1 MSKDYTL
8 INFME
13 MKNQTQ
19 SVITFKNLID
29 RQLKHWEN
37 NILPDKVTLMLTK
50 IEYINHDVTMTFHY
64 ATDEVKL
71 EYYATDEENYLVRM
85 ILKLSSL
92 ELMINFDKYKSMF
105 ESIAKVIGKN
115 FSSLKKEH
123 FNEVW
128 EKYFEVYKKGYM
140 DIFEYTLIK
149 FEVKDYNSTESE

>member
-1 MSKDYTL
+1 
-8 INFME
+8 
-13 MKNQTQ
+13 
-19 SVITFKNLID
+19 
-29 RQLKHWEN
+29 
-37 NILPDKVTLMLTK
+37 
-50 IEYINHDVTMTFHY
+50 
-64 ATDEVKL
+64 
-71 EYYATDEENYLVRM
+71 M

-128 EKYFEVYKKGYM
+128 EKYFEVYTKDYM
-140 DIFEYTLIK
+140 DIFGYTLIK